1 MTNQM
6 TNSQAADIP
15 VKSPCISVCVLNE
28 EDICKGCYRS
38 AREITDWNTLDNS
51 QKRTIMKD
59 AQARFKRF
67 NKDLLL

>member
-1 MTNQM
+1 MLNNKATD
-6 TNSQAADIP
+6 TP

-38 AREITDWNTLDNS
+38 AREITDWNMLDNS
-51 QKRTIMKD
+51 QRRAVMKD
-59 AQARFKRF
+59 AQARFKRL